1 MLLKYLLIPLLL
13 FNMNEEAQR
22 DTSLLPAAELL
33 LNKKWVL
40 TSYGFDENGNGR
52 VDMMEERIE
61 ECEKDD
67 TYQFYSNG
75 TGMMSDNSFS
85 CCNGIDEQ
93 VFQWQFTNNGQ
104 SLVVFSE
111 TIHIIRLTT
120 RELVT
125 YKKLSYI
132 KGQVL
137 KLITVYKAGE

>member
-1 MLLKYLLIPLLL
+1 MLLKYLLVPLLL
-13 FNMNEEAQR
+13 FNTTA
-22 DTSLLPAAELL
+22 TPVSELL

-40 TSYGFDENGNGR
+40 TSYGFDENGNNH

-75 TGMMSDNSFS
+75 KGIMSDNSFS

-93 VFQWQFTNNGQ
+93 VFQWRFTDKGQ
-104 SLVVFSE
+104 SLLVSSE
-111 TIHIIRLTT
+111 TIHIMRLTT

-125 YKKLSYI
+125 YKKLSYT
-132 KGQVL
+132 KGQAL
-137 KLITVYKAGE
+137 KLITVYRTME

>member
-1 MLLKYLLIPLLL
+1 MLLKYLLIPLML
-13 FNMNEEAQR
+13 FNTDREAR
-22 DTSLLPAAELL
+22 PDTSLLPAVELL

-52 VDMMEERIE
+52 IDMMEERIE

-75 TGMMSDNSFS
+75 RGMMSDNSFS

-93 VFQWQFTNNGQ
+93 VFQWHFTNNGQ

-111 TIHIIRLTT
+111 TIHIMRLTT

-137 KLITVYKAGE
+137 KLITVYKASE